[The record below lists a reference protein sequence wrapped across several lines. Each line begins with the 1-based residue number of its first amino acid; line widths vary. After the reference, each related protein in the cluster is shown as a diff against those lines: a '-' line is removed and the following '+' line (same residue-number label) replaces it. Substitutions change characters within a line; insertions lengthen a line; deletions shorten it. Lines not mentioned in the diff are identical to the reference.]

1 MCLDPPFVPI
11 TMVFYPTFFFYF
23 YHFLGSIVYMYAY
36 AHMHVLHAKAFC
48 VWMSIFAVFRVDLN
62 KTLESDRDRAPPKER

>member
-1 MCLDPPFVPI
+1 
-11 TMVFYPTFFFYF
+11 
-23 YHFLGSIVYMYAY
+23 MYAY

-62 KTLESDRDRAPPKER
+62 KTLESDRDRAPPKSDNLYFCTRHKQLILTAAHMEVWIVHAYTAYI